1 MNRTLL
7 FFFLIY
13 SLCFAY
19 GQDINE
25 LKKQADAGSSE
36 AQYQLG
42 DWLCHHDQ
50 CNYGLGL
57 NYLRLAAKSG
67 NTDATNRI
75 NHLTKNNNDQWG
87 HFELYYYGSYGL
99 LNDEQERI
107 LLDYCSKG
115 DASAYIGLAFSY
127 LEKNDYKAA
136 FNYFE
141 KSLFCIKEDNFP
153 FLIDYNLTELDDT
166 PRLLLSAYS
175 FMGWFY
181 EKGLVV
187 PKDIDMAIAYYQ
199 IYDGYCSDTH
209 INALIDK
216 ILDKYNNPFPLKN
229 FHDEYSGYWIQ
240 LSITPLPDS
249 QADRALQKIGVLY
262 MEKGNYD
269 HIICVEL
276 PSKIDDNN
284 YVLSSPIAYL
294 WTGELY
300 FKGIGVTQDYNKA
313 FANYNAVVSNEL
325 LDARYNILQYYP
337 DIYRD
342 ACYRL
347 YECYLHGYGVQ
358 KNQVTARKYFNE
370 ALKYGCKKALS
381 DDQKRYEILNNTSV
395 IF

>member
-1 MNRTLL
+1 MNRTIFI
-7 FFFLIY
+7 FFLLIY
-13 SLCFAY
+13 SFCFAY
-19 GQDINE
+19 EQDINE
-25 LKKQADAGSSE
+25 LRKQADAGSPE

-42 DWLCHHDQ
+42 DWLCHLHDQ
-50 CNYGLGL
+50 CNYELGL
-57 NYLRLAAKSG
+57 NYLRLAAKGG

-87 HFELYYYGSYGL
+87 HFELYPYGSYGL
-99 LNDEQERI
+99 LSDEQERI

-115 DASAYIGLAFSY
+115 DASAYIGLAFSC
-127 LEKNDYKAA
+127 LEKYDYNAA
-136 FNYFE
+136 FYYFE
-141 KSLFCIKEDNFP
+141 KSLYCIKEDNFP
-153 FLIDYNLTELDDT
+153 FLKDYNLTELDDT

-175 FMGWFY
+175 YMGWFY

-199 IYDGYCSDTH
+199 IFDGYCSDTH

-216 ILDKYNNPFPLKN
+216 ILDKYNNPFLSKN
-229 FHDEYSGYWIQ
+229 LHDVYSGYWTL

-249 QADRALQKIGVLY
+249 QADRALQKIGILY

-269 HIICVEL
+269 HIICTEL

-284 YVLSSPIAYL
+284 YILDSPIAYL

-313 FANYNAVVSNEL
+313 FANYNAIVSNDL

-337 DIYRD
+337 EVYRD

-347 YECYLHGYGVQ
+347 YQCYLYGRGVNKDSQ
-358 KNQVTARKYFNE
+358 QAQYYFKQ
-370 ALKYGCKKALS
+370 ALTYGSSSAIY
-381 DDQKRYEILNNTSV
+381 DDQIHYET
-395 IF
+395 FD